1 MALTR
6 DQFQH
11 FADEGYVIVEGALNE
26 DDLNPVIAGVEAFV
40 DERARGLHA
49 DGLITDLHEDEPFER
64 RLALITRENASIYDD
79 IDIMNMRAEAV
90 FRFLGN
96 DRLMNLVQSLV
107 GPEITCSPIQHLRA
121 KLPDNVVDGGNGN
134 ESGRGHGGNG
144 NESGRG
150 PGGNGNESSP
160 AHDGSSDVDGPAAH
174 NEGLAARVKENVAPW
189 HQDAQVHHED
199 ADPVFI
205 LTVWL
210 PLCDTDEENGCLQII
225 PRVHHSRTVY
235 WSEGFGIKD
244 GELPEGDVLSLPMKK
259 GDVLLMHKLIP
270 HRSIAN
276 RSGSIR
282 WSLDLRYQQ
291 TGLPT
296 GRSFYPNF
304 IVRSQR
310 HPEFVLTDYNTWS
323 RGWEEA
329 LKVTAQRPP
338 RKNRPTEPTP
348 IRMYG

>member
-1 MALTR
+1 MFLTR

-11 FADEGYVIVEGALNE
+11 FADEGYAVVEGALTGA
-26 DDLNPVIAGVEAFV
+26 DLDPVIAGIEAFV
-40 DERARGLHA
+40 DERARGLYEE
-49 DGLITDLHEDEPFER
+49 GRITELHEGEPFER
-64 RLALITRENASIYDD
+64 RLALLTRENTAIYDE
-79 IDIMNMRAEAV
+79 IDIMHMRAEAV

-96 DRLMNLVQSLV
+96 GRLLDLVEPLV

-121 KLPDNVVDGGNGN
+121 KLPEGLAVLAGHGSGGANG
-134 ESGRGHGGNG
+134 EEDARGHGGNG
-144 NESGRG
+144 EEDAPTDREEDA
-150 PGGNGNESSP
+150 PTDRDE
-160 AHDGSSDVDGPAAH
+160 D
-174 NEGLAARVKENVAPW
+174 LAARIKENVAPW

-235 WSEGFGIKD
+235 WSEGFGI
-244 GELPEGDVLSLPMKK
+244 EESRLPEGEVLSLPMKK

-270 HRSIAN
+270 HRSIPN

-310 HPEFVLTDYNTWS
+310 HPEFVFTDYATWD
-323 RGWEEA
+323 RGWKEA

-338 RKNRPTEPTP
+338 RKNKPTEPTP